1 MTVIDRVQAI
11 LLRPKETW
19 PVIAAESADVAS
31 IYTRYLV
38 FLAAIPAVAGFI
50 GLSLVG
56 ISTGNGSIHVPIAAG
71 IVQMVL
77 GYVLS
82 LALVFVLALIVD
94 ALAPAFGGTKNQV
107 QAVKLIAYGG
117 TAGFVGGI
125 FSLVPALSVLGLL
138 AGLYSIYLIY
148 MGVAVTMRCPASK
161 SAIYT
166 AVIVVCAIVASLL
179 LGSLAALFVPGTPAV
194 APSVSAA
201 DPAGIAALLAAACAG
216 VDAVILI

>member
-1 MTVIDRVQAI
+1 MTLIDRVQAI
-11 LLRPKETW
+11 LLKPKQTW

-38 FLAAIPAVAGFI
+38 FVAAIPAVAGFI

-56 ISTGNGSIHVPIAAG
+56 IGFGAGGGSYRIPVATG
-71 IVQMVL
+71 IVQMVI

-82 LALVFVLALIVD
+82 LALVYVLALIVD

-107 QAVKLIAYGG
+107 QAVKLVAYGG

-125 FSLVPALSVLGLL
+125 FSLVPALSILGLL

-161 SAIYT
+161 SGIYT
-166 AVIVVCAIVASLL
+166 AVIVVCAIVASLV
-179 LGSLAALFVPGTPAV
+179 LGALTTLFLPATPAV
-194 APSVSAA
+194 APAVSGI
-201 DPAGIAALLAAACAG
+201 DPTGIASLLAAA
-216 VDAVILI
+216 DAALRT